1 MLTRKALCQLLI
13 KNAPRRMKLWYN
25 VGGSTNMKNTD
36 KASQDRLSKFISL
49 VLRHH
54 PEAAGITIEE
64 HGWADV
70 EALLAGLKRTG
81 RTIDRELL
89 EKIVAED
96 EKKRYSFDASGTR
109 IRANQGHSIQVNLE
123 LTPIEPP
130 EFLYHGTAFR
140 FIGSIL
146 REGLKPM
153 GRQYVHL
160 SRDIETAKKVGARH
174 GVPVILKVYSGKMYR
189 EGEHFYQSENGVWLV
204 AKVEHKFLEKIPEES
219 GEK

>member
-1 MLTRKALCQLLI
+1 
-13 KNAPRRMKLWYN
+13 
-25 VGGSTNMKNTD
+25 MKNTD

-130 EFLYHGTAFR
+130 EFLYHGTASR

>member
-1 MLTRKALCQLLI
+1 
-13 KNAPRRMKLWYN
+13 
-25 VGGSTNMKNTD
+25 MKNTD

-130 EFLYHGTAFR
+130 EFLYHGTASR

-219 GEK
+219 GE

>member
-1 MLTRKALCQLLI
+1 
-13 KNAPRRMKLWYN
+13 
-25 VGGSTNMKNTD
+25 MKNTD

-130 EFLYHGTAFR
+130 EFLYHGTASR
-140 FIGSIL
+140 FIGSIM
-146 REGLKPM
+146 RERLKTM

>member
-1 MLTRKALCQLLI
+1 
-13 KNAPRRMKLWYN
+13 
-25 VGGSTNMKNTD
+25 MKNTD

-96 EKKRYSFDASGTR
+96 EKKRYSFDEGGTR

-130 EFLYHGTAFR
+130 EFLYHGTASR

>member
-1 MLTRKALCQLLI
+1 
-13 KNAPRRMKLWYN
+13 
-25 VGGSTNMKNTD
+25 MKNTD

-49 VLRHH
+49 VMRHH

-130 EFLYHGTAFR
+130 EFLYHGTASR

>member
-96 EKKRYSFDASGTR
+96 EKKRYSFDEGGNR
-109 IRANQGHSIQVNLE
+109 IRANQGHSVLVDVE
-123 LTPIEPP
+123 LKEQEPP
-130 EFLYHGTAFR
+130 EFLYHGTAAR
-140 FIGSIL
+140 FLKSIEA
-146 REGLKPM
+146 EGLKPM
-153 GRQYVHL
+153 SRLYVHL
-160 SRDIETAKKVGARH
+160 SNDVGTAITVGKRH
-174 GVPVILKVYSGKMYR
+174 GEAVLLKVCSGDMYR
-189 EGEHFYQSENGVWLV
+189 DGEKFYLSENGVWLTK
-204 AKVEHKFLEKIPEES
+204 KVDPRYFVIIND
-219 GEK
+219 

>member
-1 MLTRKALCQLLI
+1 
-13 KNAPRRMKLWYN
+13 
-25 VGGSTNMKNTD
+25 MKNTD

-109 IRANQGHSIQVNLE
+109 IRANQGHSIQRSE
-123 LTPIEPP
+123 E
-130 EFLYHGTAFR
+130 R
-140 FIGSIL
+140 
-146 REGLKPM
+146 R
-153 GRQYVHL
+153 
-160 SRDIETAKKVGARH
+160 VG
-174 GVPVILKVYSGKMYR
+174 K
-189 EGEHFYQSENGVWLV
+189 EC
-204 AKVEHKFLEKIPEES
+204 
-219 GEK
+219 